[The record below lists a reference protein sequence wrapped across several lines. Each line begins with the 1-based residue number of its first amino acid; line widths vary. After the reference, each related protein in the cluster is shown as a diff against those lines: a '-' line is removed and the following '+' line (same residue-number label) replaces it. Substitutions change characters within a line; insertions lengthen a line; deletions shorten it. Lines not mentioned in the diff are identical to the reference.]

1 MFQTILLILA
11 AITNHNLPQNQY
23 VLSWEP
29 PLWHAVDVL
38 RDERAHRNLYLF
50 IQLNYRDI
58 FNLRLKLIW
67 VQRLIYLL
75 FIRKRINVFDQEL
88 ERSSKRLLPW
98 MNKVHLANLGGFFF
112 VTRTD
117 TDAFYWVGC
126 CTSVLDNIQV
136 LTHRRVEFS
145 SMVSFKLWRVLVKLC
160 VWGALR
166 ASQKNY
172 AISMAFQNKSLPS
185 NTSHTMTFC
194 GKSALVWFGHK
205 KKDMQH
211 PLLGLNH
218 FQSCMLRKGSNSPQV
233 TSHQ

>member
-11 AITNHNLPQNQY
+11 AIANHNLPQNQY

-29 PLWHAVDVL
+29 PLGPGTLWHAVDVL

-50 IQLNYRDI
+50 NQLNYQDI

-75 FIRKRINVFDQEL
+75 FIGKRINVFDQEL

-98 MNKVHLANLGGFFF
+98 MNKIHSAHLGGFFF

-117 TDAFYWVGC
+117 TDAFYWVGS
-126 CTSVLDNIQV
+126 CTSALGNIQV
-136 LTHRRVEFS
+136 LTHRRVKFS
-145 SMVSFKLWRVLVKLC
+145 SMVSFKLWRFLGKLC
-160 VWGALR
+160 VWRALTS
-166 ASQKNY
+166 SQRNY
-172 AISMAFQNKSLPS
+172 AIFTAFQNKSLPT

-194 GKSALVWFGHK
+194 RKSALVWFRHK
-205 KKDMQH
+205 KRIRNI
-211 PLLGLNH
+211 L
-218 FQSCMLRKGSNSPQV
+218 C
-233 TSHQ
+233 